1 MSCMRFSSVRL
12 TNALTWICLTLGI
25 SSSVFAAEPVNLTI
39 STGSVSGVYYPAG
52 GAICRLLNKSQK
64 QHQLH
69 CSVTTSEGSIAN
81 IQKLRNN
88 EVPLA
93 IVQSDTEQHAFTG
106 LSEFELSGTMPQLRA
121 LFSLY
126 TEAFTVVVRQDSNV
140 QQLSDLIGK
149 RIDIGNPGSGERA
162 TMELLMQQLNWK
174 LTDFPMVT
182 ALHADERPQ
191 ALCDNQI
198 DAFVFVA
205 GHPNG
210 AIREASTSCDV
221 KLIAL
226 PSDQIADVLKTHPE
240 YTSTTIPGGLYRGND
255 SDITTLGVTATVLT
269 TDKLDDETAYQIV
282 KATMENLNQFER
294 SHPAL
299 KGLKPEMMAHTGIT
313 VPLHPGAVRYYR
325 EHNIKM

>member
-1 MSCMRFSSVRL
+1 MSCMRFFSVRL
-12 TNALTWICLTLGI
+12 TNALTWMCLTLGI
-25 SSSVFAAEPVNLTI
+25 SSSAFAAAPVNLTI

-64 QHQLH
+64 QHQLR

-93 IVQSDTEQHAFTG
+93 IVQSDIEQHAFTG
-106 LSEFELSGTMPQLRA
+106 ATEFAQSGPMHQLRA

-126 TEAFTVVVRQDSNV
+126 SEAFTLVVREDSHIS
-140 QQLSDLIGK
+140 QLSDLVSK
-149 RIDIGNPGSGERA
+149 RVDIGNPGSGERA

-174 LTDFPMVT
+174 QTDFSQISG
-182 ALHADERPQ
+182 LHADERAQ

-198 DAFVFVA
+198 DAFVYVA

-210 AIREASTSCDV
+210 AIREATNSCDA
-221 KLIAL
+221 KLL
-226 PSDQIADVLKTHPE
+226 PLPPEQIASILKAHPE
-240 YTSTTIPGGLYRGND
+240 YSAATIPGGLYRDND
-255 SDITTLGVTATVLT
+255 TDTATIGVTATLLT
-269 TDKLDDETAYQIV
+269 TDKLDDETAYQVV
-282 KATMENLNQFER
+282 KAAMENLEQLER

-299 KGLKPEMMAHTGIT
+299 KGLKPENMTHVGLT
-313 VPLHPGAVRYYR
+313 VPLHPGAARYYR

>member
-1 MSCMRFSSVRL
+1 MSCMRFFSVRL
-12 TNALTWICLTLGI
+12 TNALTWMCLTLGI
-25 SSSVFAAEPVNLTI
+25 SSSAFAAAPVNLTI

-64 QHQLH
+64 QHQLR

-93 IVQSDTEQHAFTG
+93 IVQSDIEQHAFTG
-106 LSEFELSGTMPQLRA
+106 ATEFAQSGPMPQLRA

-126 TEAFTVVVRQDSNV
+126 SEAFTLVVREDSHIS
-140 QQLSDLIGK
+140 QLSDLVSK

-174 LTDFPMVT
+174 QTDFSQISG
-182 ALHADERPQ
+182 LHADERAQ

-198 DAFVFVA
+198 DAFVYVA

-210 AIREASTSCDV
+210 AIREATNSCDA
-221 KLIAL
+221 KLL
-226 PSDQIADVLKTHPE
+226 PLPPEQIASILKAHPE
-240 YTSTTIPGGLYRGND
+240 YSAATIPGGLYRDND
-255 SDITTLGVTATVLT
+255 TDTATIGVTATLLT
-269 TDKLDDETAYQIV
+269 TDKLDDETAYQVV
-282 KATMENLNQFER
+282 KAAMENLEQLER

-299 KGLKPEMMAHTGIT
+299 KGLKPENMTHIGLT
-313 VPLHPGAVRYYR
+313 VPLHPGAARYYR

>member
-1 MSCMRFSSVRL
+1 MSCMRFFSVRL
-12 TNALTWICLTLGI
+12 TNALTWMCLTLGI
-25 SSSVFAAEPVNLTI
+25 SSSTFAAAPVNLTI

-64 QHQLH
+64 QHQLR
-69 CSVTTSEGSIAN
+69 CSVTASEGSIAN

-93 IVQSDTEQHAFTG
+93 IIQSDIEHHAFTG
-106 LSEFELSGTMPQLRA
+106 TSEFEQSGAMPQLRA

-126 TEAFTVVVRQDSNV
+126 SEAFTLVVREDSKIA
-140 QQLSDLIGK
+140 QLSELTGK
-149 RIDIGNPGSGERA
+149 RIDLGNIGSGERA

-174 LTDFPMVT
+174 QTDFSQISG
-182 ALHADERPQ
+182 LHADERAQ

-198 DAFVFVA
+198 DAFVYVA

-210 AIREASTSCDV
+210 AIREATNSCDV
-221 KLIAL
+221 KLLSLPAELIAN
-226 PSDQIADVLKTHPE
+226 ILKTHPE
-240 YTSTTIPGGLYRGND
+240 YSATTIAGGLYRDND
-255 SDITTLGVTATVLT
+255 SDINTFGVMSALLT

-282 KATMENLNQFER
+282 KATMENLTQLER

-299 KGLKPEMMAHTGIT
+299 KGLKPENMTHVGLT
-313 VPLHPGAVRYYR
+313 VPLHPGAIRYYR

>member
-1 MSCMRFSSVRL
+1 MSCMRFFSVRL
-12 TNALTWICLTLGI
+12 TNALTWMCLTLGI
-25 SSSVFAAEPVNLTI
+25 SSSAFAAAPVNLTI

-64 QHQLH
+64 QHQLR

-93 IVQSDTEQHAFTG
+93 IVQSDIEQHAFTG
-106 LSEFELSGTMPQLRA
+106 ATEFAQSGPMPQLRA

-126 TEAFTVVVRQDSNV
+126 SEAFTLVVREDSHIS
-140 QQLSDLIGK
+140 QLSDLVSK
-149 RIDIGNPGSGERA
+149 RVDIGNPGSGERA

-174 LTDFPMVT
+174 QTDFSQISG
-182 ALHADERPQ
+182 LHADERAQ

-198 DAFVFVA
+198 DAFIYVA

-210 AIREASTSCDV
+210 AIREATNSCDA
-221 KLIAL
+221 KLL
-226 PSDQIADVLKTHPE
+226 PLPPEQIASILKAHPE
-240 YTSTTIPGGLYRGND
+240 YSAATIPGGLYRDND
-255 SDITTLGVTATVLT
+255 TDTATIGVTATLLT
-269 TDKLDDETAYQIV
+269 TDKLDDETAYQVV
-282 KATMENLNQFER
+282 KAAMENLEQLER

-299 KGLKPEMMAHTGIT
+299 KGLKPENMTHVGLT
-313 VPLHPGAVRYYR
+313 VPLHPGAARYYR

>member
-1 MSCMRFSSVRL
+1 MSCMRFFSVRL
-12 TNALTWICLTLGI
+12 TNALTWMCLTLGI
-25 SSSVFAAEPVNLTI
+25 SSSAFAAAPVNLTI

-64 QHQLH
+64 QHQLR

-93 IVQSDTEQHAFTG
+93 IVQSDIEQHAFTG
-106 LSEFELSGTMPQLRA
+106 ATEFKQSGPMPQLRA

-126 TEAFTVVVRQDSNV
+126 SEAFTLVVRDDSHIS
-140 QQLSDLIGK
+140 QLSDLVSK

-174 LTDFPMVT
+174 QTDFSQISG
-182 ALHADERPQ
+182 LHADERAQ

-198 DAFVFVA
+198 DAFVYVA

-210 AIREASTSCDV
+210 AIREATNSCDA
-221 KLIAL
+221 KLLSL
-226 PSDQIADVLKTHPE
+226 PPEQIASILQAHPE
-240 YTSTTIPGGLYRGND
+240 YSAATIPGGLYRDND
-255 SDITTLGVTATVLT
+255 TDTATIGVTATVLT
-269 TDKLDDETAYQIV
+269 TDKLDDETAYQVV
-282 KATMENLNQFER
+282 KAAMENLEQLER

-299 KGLKPEMMAHTGIT
+299 KGLKPENMTHVGLT
-313 VPLHPGAVRYYR
+313 VPLHPGAARYYR

>member
-1 MSCMRFSSVRL
+1 MSCMRFFSVRL
-12 TNALTWICLTLGI
+12 TNALTWMCLTLGI
-25 SSSVFAAEPVNLTI
+25 SSSAFAAAPVNLTI

-64 QHQLH
+64 QHQLR

-93 IVQSDTEQHAFTG
+93 IVQSDIEQHAFTG
-106 LSEFELSGTMPQLRA
+106 ATEFAQSGPMPQLRA

-126 TEAFTVVVRQDSNV
+126 SEAFTLVVREDSHIS
-140 QQLSDLIGK
+140 QLSDLVSK
-149 RIDIGNPGSGERA
+149 RVDIGNPGSGERA

-174 LTDFPMVT
+174 QTDFSQISG
-182 ALHADERPQ
+182 LHADERAQ

-198 DAFVFVA
+198 DAFVYVA

-210 AIREASTSCDV
+210 AIREATNSCDA
-221 KLIAL
+221 KLL
-226 PSDQIADVLKTHPE
+226 PLPPEQIASILKAHPE
-240 YTSTTIPGGLYRGND
+240 YSAATIPGGLYRDND
-255 SDITTLGVTATVLT
+255 TDTATIGVTATLLT
-269 TDKLDDETAYQIV
+269 TDKLDDETAYQVV
-282 KATMENLNQFER
+282 KAAMENLEQLER

-299 KGLKPEMMAHTGIT
+299 KGLKPENMTHVGLT
-313 VPLHPGAVRYYR
+313 VPLHPGAARYYR

>member
-1 MSCMRFSSVRL
+1 MSCMRFFSVRL
-12 TNALTWICLTLGI
+12 TNALTWMCLTLGI
-25 SSSVFAAEPVNLTI
+25 SSSAFAAAPVNLTI

-64 QHQLH
+64 QHQLR

-93 IVQSDTEQHAFTG
+93 IVQSDIEQHAFTG
-106 LSEFELSGTMPQLRA
+106 ATEFAQSGPMPQLRA

-126 TEAFTVVVRQDSNV
+126 SEAFTLVVREDSHIS
-140 QQLSDLIGK
+140 QLSDLVSK
-149 RIDIGNPGSGERA
+149 RVDIGNPGSGERA

-174 LTDFPMVT
+174 QTDFSQISG
-182 ALHADERPQ
+182 LHADERAQ

-198 DAFVFVA
+198 DAFVYVA

-210 AIREASTSCDV
+210 AIREATNSCDA
-221 KLIAL
+221 KLL
-226 PSDQIADVLKTHPE
+226 PLPPEQIASILKAHPE
-240 YTSTTIPGGLYRGND
+240 YSAATIPGGLYRDND
-255 SDITTLGVTATVLT
+255 TDTATIGVTATLLT
-269 TDKLDDETAYQIV
+269 TDKLDDETAYQVV
-282 KATMENLNQFER
+282 KAAMENLEQLER

-299 KGLKPEMMAHTGIT
+299 KGLKPENMTHIGLT
-313 VPLHPGAVRYYR
+313 VPLHPGAARYYR

>member
-1 MSCMRFSSVRL
+1 MSCMRFFSVRL

-25 SSSVFAAEPVNLTI
+25 SSNAFAAEPVNLTI

-52 GAICRLLNKSQK
+52 GALCRLLNKSQK

-93 IVQSDTEQHAFTG
+93 IVQSDIEQHAFTG
-106 LSEFELSGTMPQLRA
+106 LSEFQPTGAMPQLRA

-126 TEAFTVVVRQDSNV
+126 TEAFTLVVRQDSNV
-140 QQLSDLIGK
+140 LQLPNLIGK

-174 LTDFPMVT
+174 LTDFPLVT
-182 ALHADERPQ
+182 GLHADERAQ

-221 KLIAL
+221 KLISL
-226 PSDQIADVLKTHPE
+226 PPAQIAEISKTHPE
-240 YTSTTIPGGLYRGND
+240 YTATTIAGGLYRGND
-255 SDITTLGVTATVLT
+255 SDIATLGVTATLLT

-299 KGLKPEMMAHTGIT
+299 KGLNAQTMAHTGGTI
-313 VPLHPGAVRYYR
+313 PLHPGAIRYYR
-325 EHNIKM
+325 EHNIPM

>member
-1 MSCMRFSSVRL
+1 MSCMRFFSVGL
-12 TNALTWICLTLGI
+12 TNALTWMCLILGG
-25 SSSVFAAEPVNLTI
+25 SGNVFAATPINLTI

-64 QHQLH
+64 QHQLR

-81 IQKLRNN
+81 IQKLRSN

-93 IVQSDTEQHAFTG
+93 IVQSDIERHAFTG
-106 LSEFELSGTMPQLRA
+106 TSEFEHSGQMPQLRA

-126 TEAFTVVVRQDSNV
+126 TEAFTLVVREDSNIS
-140 QQLSDLIGK
+140 QLTELVGK
-149 RIDIGNPGSGERA
+149 RIDLGNVGSGERA
-162 TMELLMQQLNWK
+162 TMELVMQQLNWK
-174 LTDFPMVT
+174 PTDFT
-182 ALHADERPQ
+182 QLSGLHADERAQ

-198 DAFVFVA
+198 DAFIYVA

-210 AIREASTSCDV
+210 AIREATNSCDV
-221 KLIAL
+221 KLLSL
-226 PSDQIADVLKTHPE
+226 PADVVDNILKAHPE
-240 YTSTTIPGGLYRGND
+240 YSAATIAGGLYRDND
-255 SDITTLGVTATVLT
+255 SDIKTFGVMSSLLT

-282 KATMENLNQFER
+282 KATMENLNQLER

-299 KGLKPEMMAHTGIT
+299 KDLKPENMTHNGLA
-313 VPLHPGAVRYYR
+313 VPLHPGAIRYYR

>member
-1 MSCMRFSSVRL
+1 MSCMRFFSVRL
-12 TNALTWICLTLGI
+12 TNALTWMCLTLGI
-25 SSSVFAAEPVNLTI
+25 SSSAFAAAPVNLTI

-64 QHQLH
+64 QHQLR

-93 IVQSDTEQHAFTG
+93 IVQSDIEQHAFTG
-106 LSEFELSGTMPQLRA
+106 ATEFEQSGPMPQLRA

-126 TEAFTVVVRQDSNV
+126 SEAFTLVVREDSHIS
-140 QQLSDLIGK
+140 QLSDLVSK
-149 RIDIGNPGSGERA
+149 RVDIGNPGSGERA

-174 LTDFPMVT
+174 QTDFSQISG
-182 ALHADERPQ
+182 LHADERAQ

-198 DAFVFVA
+198 DAFVYVA

-210 AIREASTSCDV
+210 AIREATNSCDA
-221 KLIAL
+221 KLL
-226 PSDQIADVLKTHPE
+226 PLPQEQIASILKAHPE
-240 YTSTTIPGGLYRGND
+240 YSAATIPGGLYRDND
-255 SDITTLGVTATVLT
+255 TDTATIGVTATLLT
-269 TDKLDDETAYQIV
+269 TDKLDDETAYQVV
-282 KATMENLNQFER
+282 KAAMENLEQLER

-299 KGLKPEMMAHTGIT
+299 KGLKPENMTHIGLT
-313 VPLHPGAVRYYR
+313 VPLHPGAARYYR

>member
-1 MSCMRFSSVRL
+1 MSCMRFFSVRL
-12 TNALTWICLTLGI
+12 TNALTWMCLTLGI
-25 SSSVFAAEPVNLTI
+25 SSSAFAAAPVNLTI

-64 QHQLH
+64 QHQLR

-93 IVQSDTEQHAFTG
+93 IVQSDIEQHAFTG
-106 LSEFELSGTMPQLRA
+106 ATEFAQSGPMPQLRA

-126 TEAFTVVVRQDSNV
+126 SEAFTLVVREDSHIS
-140 QQLSDLIGK
+140 QLSDLVSK
-149 RIDIGNPGSGERA
+149 RVDIGNPGSGERA

-174 LTDFPMVT
+174 QTDFSQISG
-182 ALHADERPQ
+182 LHADERAQ

-198 DAFVFVA
+198 DAFVYVA

-210 AIREASTSCDV
+210 AIREATNSCDA
-221 KLIAL
+221 KLL
-226 PSDQIADVLKTHPE
+226 PLPPEQIASILKAHPE
-240 YTSTTIPGGLYRGND
+240 YSAATIPGGLYRDND
-255 SDITTLGVTATVLT
+255 TDTATIGVTATLLT
-269 TDKLDDETAYQIV
+269 TDKLDDETAYQVV
-282 KATMENLNQFER
+282 KAAMENLEQLER

-299 KGLKPEMMAHTGIT
+299 KGLNPENMTHVGLT
-313 VPLHPGAVRYYR
+313 VPLHPGAARYYR

>member
-1 MSCMRFSSVRL
+1 MSCMRFFSVRL
-12 TNALTWICLTLGI
+12 TNALTWMCLTLGI
-25 SSSVFAAEPVNLTI
+25 SSSAFAAAPVNLTI

-64 QHQLH
+64 QHQLR

-93 IVQSDTEQHAFTG
+93 IVQSDIEQHAFSGAT
-106 LSEFELSGTMPQLRA
+106 EFAQSGPMPQLRA

-126 TEAFTVVVRQDSNV
+126 SEAFTLVVREDSHIS
-140 QQLSDLIGK
+140 QLSDLVSK
-149 RIDIGNPGSGERA
+149 RVDIGNPGSGERA

-174 LTDFPMVT
+174 QTDFSQISG
-182 ALHADERPQ
+182 LHADERAQ

-198 DAFVFVA
+198 DAFVYVA

-210 AIREASTSCDV
+210 AIREATNSCDA
-221 KLIAL
+221 KLL
-226 PSDQIADVLKTHPE
+226 PLPPEQIASILKAHPE
-240 YTSTTIPGGLYRGND
+240 YSAATIPGGLYRDND
-255 SDITTLGVTATVLT
+255 TDTATIGVTATLLT
-269 TDKLDDETAYQIV
+269 TDKLDDETAYQVV
-282 KATMENLNQFER
+282 KAAMENLEQLER

-299 KGLKPEMMAHTGIT
+299 KGLKPENMTHVGLT
-313 VPLHPGAVRYYR
+313 VPLHPGAARYYR

>member
-1 MSCMRFSSVRL
+1 MSCMRFFSVRL
-12 TNALTWICLTLGI
+12 TNALTWMCLTLGI
-25 SSSVFAAEPVNLTI
+25 SSSAFAAAPVNLTI

-64 QHQLH
+64 QHQLR

-93 IVQSDTEQHAFTG
+93 IVQSDIEHHAFTG
-106 LSEFELSGTMPQLRA
+106 ATEFAQSGPMPQLRA

-126 TEAFTVVVRQDSNV
+126 SEAFTLVVREDSHIS
-140 QQLSDLIGK
+140 QLSDLVSK

-162 TMELLMQQLNWK
+162 TMEILMQQLNWK
-174 LTDFPMVT
+174 QTDFSQIYG
-182 ALHADERPQ
+182 LHADERAQ

-198 DAFVFVA
+198 DAFVYVA

-210 AIREASTSCDV
+210 AIREATNSCDA
-221 KLIAL
+221 KLLSL
-226 PSDQIADVLKTHPE
+226 PPEQITSILKAHPE
-240 YTSTTIPGGLYRGND
+240 YSAATIPGGLYRDND
-255 SDITTLGVTATVLT
+255 TDTATIGVTATLLT
-269 TDKLDDETAYQIV
+269 TDKLDDETAYQVV
-282 KATMENLNQFER
+282 KAAMENLEQLER

-299 KGLKPEMMAHTGIT
+299 KGLKPENMTHVGLT
-313 VPLHPGAVRYYR
+313 VPLHPGAARYYR

>member
-1 MSCMRFSSVRL
+1 MSCMRFFSVRL
-12 TNALTWICLTLGI
+12 TNALTWMCLTLGI
-25 SSSVFAAEPVNLTI
+25 SSSAFAAAPVNLTI

-64 QHQLH
+64 QHQLR

-93 IVQSDTEQHAFTG
+93 IAQSDIEQHAFTG
-106 LSEFELSGTMPQLRA
+106 ATEFAQSGPMPQLRA

-126 TEAFTVVVRQDSNV
+126 SEAFTLVVREDSHIS
-140 QQLSDLIGK
+140 QLSDLVSK
-149 RIDIGNPGSGERA
+149 RVDIGNPGSGERA

-174 LTDFPMVT
+174 QTDFSQISG
-182 ALHADERPQ
+182 LHADERAQ

-198 DAFVFVA
+198 DAFIYVA

-210 AIREASTSCDV
+210 AIREATNSCDA
-221 KLIAL
+221 KLL
-226 PSDQIADVLKTHPE
+226 PLPPEQIASILKAHPE
-240 YTSTTIPGGLYRGND
+240 YSAATIPGGLYRDND
-255 SDITTLGVTATVLT
+255 TDTATIGVTATLLT
-269 TDKLDDETAYQIV
+269 TDKLDDETAYQVV
-282 KATMENLNQFER
+282 KAAMENLEQLER

-299 KGLKPEMMAHTGIT
+299 KGLKPENMTHVGLT
-313 VPLHPGAVRYYR
+313 VPLHPGAARYYR